1 MTSLLRRPRLLP
13 EIALFCLTAL
23 FLAPGLFAAA
33 LDGVWEITIT
43 RFGEPFYSRATIQ
56 ASGDKLS
63 GQFDAMALEGTA
75 RGEAVAFMVRQND
88 GKVFGDFKGSTIE
101 GVLVGTGKLQD
112 EVVSWTAQRL
122 AERPVGASK
131 AHRFLPRTFQRE
143 FSSGIAPV
151 MHLYPGDSVTT
162 STIDAEGMDASG
174 RRRSPGPNPL
184 TGPFYIENAWPGDTL
199 AVHFT
204 RIRMNRDSAQQTHAL
219 VGSALNPDYFKDLKA
234 AGKFDSEW
242 RLDRE
247 RGVAALKNP
256 TENLKNFSIKL
267 APMLGCVGVAPPGR
281 SAIESTYPGS
291 FGGNMDYNQIRE
303 GVTVYFPVYHPGAL
317 LFVGDGHA
325 AQGDAELT
333 GDALE
338 TSMDVEFTVDVVQG
352 QSINMPRAENSEY
365 VMALGIGNSLEDALQ
380 AATTNMAQW
389 LERDYKLNAA
399 EVAMVMGTSVR
410 YDVAEIVDP
419 RVNLVAKV
427 PKSVLSPLRQ

>member
-1 MTSLLRRPRLLP
+1 MTSVLWRAAIFTLSVL
-13 EIALFCLTAL
+13 C
-23 FLAPGLFAAA
+23 LAPGLFAAA

-43 RFGEPFYSRATIQ
+43 RFGEPLYSRAAIQ
-56 ASGDKLS
+56 TSGEKLA

-75 RGEAVAFMVRQND
+75 RGEAVAFTVRQND
-88 GKVFGDFKGSTIE
+88 GKVIGDFKGTTIE
-101 GVLVGTGKLQD
+101 GVLVGTGKLHD
-112 EVVSWTAQRL
+112 EVVSWTGQHL
-122 AERPVGASK
+122 AERPAGAPK
-131 AHRFLPRTFQRE
+131 THRFFPRSFQRE

-151 MHLYPGDSVTT
+151 LHVYPGDSVST

-174 RRRSPGPNPL
+174 KQRSPGPNPL
-184 TGPFYIENAWPGDTL
+184 TGPFYVENAWPGDTL
-199 AVHFT
+199 VVHFT
-204 RIRMNRDSAQQTHAL
+204 RIRMNRDSAHHSHAV
-219 VGSALNPDYFKDLKA
+219 VGSALNPDYFKDLKPED
-234 AGKFDSEW
+234 KFDSEW

-256 TENLKNFSIKL
+256 TEKLKNFSIKL

-291 FGGNMDYNQIRE
+291 FGGNLDYNQIRE
-303 GVTVYFPVYHPGAL
+303 GVTVYFPVYQPGAL

-338 TSMDVEFTVDVVQG
+338 TSMDVEFSVDVVQG
-352 QSINMPRAENSEY
+352 QSIEMPRAENSEY

-380 AATTNMAQW
+380 AATTNMARW
-389 LERDYKLNAA
+389 LERDYKLNSA
-399 EVAMVMGTSVR
+399 EVAMVLGTSMH

-427 PKSVLSPLRQ
+427 PKSVLSQLRQ

>member
-1 MTSLLRRPRLLP
+1 MTSVLRRRAIFTLLV
-13 EIALFCLTAL
+13 LW
-23 FLAPGLFAAA
+23 LAPGLFAAA

-43 RFGEPFYSRATIQ
+43 RFGEPLYSRAAIQ
-56 ASGDKLS
+56 TSGEKLA

-75 RGEAVAFMVRQND
+75 HGEALAFTVHQND
-88 GKVFGDFKGSTIE
+88 GKVIGDFKGSTIE
-101 GVLVGTGKLQD
+101 GVLVGTGKLHD
-112 EVVSWTAQRL
+112 EVVSWTGQHL
-122 AERPVGASK
+122 SERPMGAPK
-131 AHRFLPRTFQRE
+131 THRFFPRSFQRE
-143 FSSGIAPV
+143 FSSGFAPV
-151 MHLYPGDSVTT
+151 LHVYPGDSVTT

-184 TGPFYIENAWPGDTL
+184 TGPFYVENAWPGDTL
-199 AVHFT
+199 VVHFA
-204 RIRMNRDSAQQTHAL
+204 RIRMNRDSAHHSHAV
-219 VGSALNPDYFKDLKA
+219 VGSALNPDYFKELKPED
-234 AGKFDSEW
+234 KFDSEW

-256 TENLKNFSIKL
+256 TEKLKNFSIKL

-303 GVTVYFPVYHPGAL
+303 GVTVYFPVYQPGAL

-338 TSMDVEFTVDVVQG
+338 TSMDVEFSVDVVQG
-352 QSINMPRAENSEY
+352 QSIEMPRAENSEY

-380 AATTNMAQW
+380 AATTNMARW
-389 LERDYKLNAA
+389 LERDYKLNSA
-399 EVAMVMGTSVR
+399 EVAMVLGTSMH
-410 YDVAEIVDP
+410 YDIAEIVDP

-427 PKSVLSPLRQ
+427 PKSVLSQLRQ

>member
-1 MTSLLRRPRLLP
+1 MIDMRSAFGLA
-13 EIALFCLTAL
+13 ALC
-23 FLAPGLFAAA
+23 LAPGLFGGT
-33 LDGVWEITIT
+33 LDGVWQITIT
-43 RFGEPFYSRATIQ
+43 RFGEPSYSRATIQ
-56 ASGDKLS
+56 ASGDKFA

-75 RGEAVAFMVRQND
+75 KGETVAFTVRQKD

-101 GVLVGTGKLQD
+101 GVLVGTAKLGE
-112 EVVSWTAQRL
+112 EVVSWTAQHV

-131 AHRFLPRTFQRE
+131 AHRFFPRTFQRE

-151 MHLYPGDSVTT
+151 MHVYPGDSVTT
-162 STIDAEGMDASG
+162 TTIDAEGWDASG

-184 TGPFYIENAWPGDTL
+184 TGPFYVENAWPGDTL
-199 AVHFT
+199 VVRFT
-204 RIRMNRDSAQQTHAL
+204 RIRMNRDSAFQSHAL
-219 VGSALNPDYFKDLKA
+219 VGGALIPDYFKELKPVE
-234 AGKFDSEW
+234 KFDSEW
-242 RLDRE
+242 KLDRE
-247 RGVAALKNP
+247 HGVAALKNP
-256 TENLKNFSIKL
+256 TEKLKNLSIKL

-317 LFVGDGHA
+317 LFIGDGHA

-338 TSMDVEFTVDVVQG
+338 TSMDVEFSVEVVQG
-352 QSINMPRAENSEY
+352 QSIDMPRAENSEF
-365 VMALGIGNSLEDALQ
+365 VMAVGIGNSLEDALQ

-389 LERDYKLNAA
+389 LQRDYQLNSA
-399 EVAMVMGTSVR
+399 EVAMVLTTSMR
-410 YDVAEIVDP
+410 YDIAEIVDP